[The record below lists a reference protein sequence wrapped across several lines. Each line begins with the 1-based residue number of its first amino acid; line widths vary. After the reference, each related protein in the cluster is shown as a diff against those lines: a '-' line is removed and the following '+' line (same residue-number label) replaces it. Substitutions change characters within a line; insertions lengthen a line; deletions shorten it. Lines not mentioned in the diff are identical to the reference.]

1 MLVSVCG
8 GSLRRAQQQWLT
20 YPVNS
25 EISSTLLGSQRVVGK
40 SFQSNSII
48 STSNNKILFHAAFYN
63 FGGFSSIY
71 KLFTHSSCTKPD
83 FYDSNSK
90 EIHISLTALHTFFF
104 SIIVNNHKT
113 KAQTKL
119 LLIPGLVSLFQN
131 LKIT

>member
-1 MLVSVCG
+1 MHVSVCG
-8 GSLRRAQQQWLT
+8 GSLRRAQQQRLT
-20 YPVNS
+20 CPVNS
-25 EISSTLLGSQRVVGK
+25 EISSTLLGSQRVGGK
-40 SFQSNSII
+40 IFQSNSII
-48 STSNNKILFHAAFYN
+48 STSNNKILFHAVFYN

-90 EIHISLTALHTFFF
+90 EIHISLTALHTFF
-104 SIIVNNHKT
+104 SILVNNHKT